1 MKRTPIRRAL
11 AAATAAA
18 LLAGGLVV
26 LAVPTVASAQT
37 ITEASCS
44 GDSLVSE
51 TLESGS
57 SWQMCWR
64 LDTYRGLVLDKVAY
78 QPRDDAAPI
87 LVLDSIAL
95 AQLNVPYDSGATEY
109 NDVTTYQV
117 GGRRL
122 QAIAAVDCP
131 VGEVRTSWVDAARGE
146 IPAICIGE
154 EDSGLAYRSNV
165 PNDALYAAQ
174 GTDLVLHTVSRI
186 GWYEYQTQYRFH
198 DDGEISV
205 ELGAT
210 GDLSPN
216 DYVNVVNQGWPLAP
230 GQEDFAVNHYHSAFW
245 RVDFGIDSGANQVVE
260 KFATVPTGDY
270 GTTGDTGHTAILETT
285 LTQVAN
291 ETKTLG
297 SNREAYRVVNPESIN
312 ADGHARSYEIIVPRD
327 QAYNLNPETDYDI
340 AFTSA
345 KSDEVHASHNLIP
358 SKAGQMVSDYI
369 ADGETLEDPIA
380 WVNVGFHHINRDE
393 DQSPMPIH
401 WQGFTLYPRDFA
413 AQNPNIPE
421 GRKWVNGDMRGV
433 PNPNITPSPTASP
446 TPTPTTEPT
455 VAPTTAP
462 TVAPTTEPTSGATP
476 TPSGSPSAG
485 AETPVA
491 NPVQFGHAEVAP
503 GATQTAT
510 ASGFAPGETV
520 SAVLHSDPV
529 DVGTFIAD
537 ADGTVTAQFIVP
549 ANTPAGEHRLVLTG
563 QSSSVVAEGT
573 FTVASASPAAIFGA
587 LATTGT
593 DANRWAMSGLVLIIA
608 GAGLAG
614 TAWYMRRRGAQVLA

>member
-1 MKRTPIRRAL
+1 MTRERNPMKRIL
-11 AAATAAA
+11 SAATAVA
-18 LLAGGLVV
+18 LLAGGLV
-26 LAVPTVASAQT
+26 LTAPSAAMAQT
-37 ITEASCS
+37 VTEASCS
-44 GDSLVSE
+44 GESLVSE

-64 LDTYRGLVLDKVAY
+64 IDSYRGLILDKVAY

-95 AQLNVPYDSGATEY
+95 AQLNVPYDTGATEY

-122 QAIAAVDCP
+122 QALEAVDCP
-131 VGEVRTSWVDAARGE
+131 VGEVRTSWVDATRGV

-154 EDSGLAYRSNV
+154 EDSGLAYRSNITR
-165 PNDALYAAQ
+165 DALYAAQ

-186 GWYEYQTQYRFH
+186 GWYEYQVQYRFH

-205 ELGAT
+205 QLGAT

-216 DYVNVVNQGWPLAP
+216 DYVDVVNHGWPLAP

-260 KFATVPTGDY
+260 KFATVPTGEY
-270 GTTGDTGHTAILETT
+270 GTTGDTGHTAILETS
-285 LTQVAN
+285 LTEVAS
-291 ETKTLG
+291 ETKTVG

-340 AFTSA
+340 AFTKA
-345 KSDEVHASHNLIP
+345 KSDEVHASYNLIP
-358 SKAGQMVSDYI
+358 SKAGKAVTDYI
-369 ADGETLEDPIA
+369 ADGESLEDPVA

-433 PNPNITPSPTASP
+433 PNPNITPTPTATP
-446 TPTPTTEPT
+446 TPTPTTTPTTEPTPTTQPTDGATPTPTTEPT
-455 VAPTTAP
+455 G
-462 TVAPTTEPTSGATP
+462 GATP
-476 TPSGSPSAG
+476 AP
-485 AETPVA
+485 A
-491 NPVQFGHAEVAP
+491 NPVAFGQSEVAP

-510 ASGFAPGETV
+510 AGGFTPGETV
-520 SAVLHSDPV
+520 SAVMHSDPV
-529 DVGTFIAD
+529 SVGTFVAD
-537 ADGTVTAQFIVP
+537 AEGVVSAQFIVP

-563 QSSSVVAEGT
+563 QTSSLVAEGT
-573 FTVASASPAAIFGA
+573 FAVAAASPAAVFGA
-587 LATTGT
+587 LASTGT
-593 DANRWAMSGLVLIIA
+593 DANRWFLSGLVLLVA

-614 TAWYMRRRGAQVLA
+614 TSWFLRRSAGHKALA

>member
-1 MKRTPIRRAL
+1 MKRIL
-11 AAATAAA
+11 SAATAVA
-18 LLAGGLVV
+18 LLAGGLV
-26 LAVPTVASAQT
+26 LTAPSAATAQT
-37 ITEASCS
+37 VTEASCS
-44 GDSLVSE
+44 GESLVSE
-51 TLESGS
+51 TLEAGS

-64 LDTYRGLVLDKVAY
+64 IDSYRGLILDKVAY

-95 AQLNVPYDSGATEY
+95 AQLNVPYDTGATEY

-122 QAIAAVDCP
+122 QALEAVDCP
-131 VGEVRTSWVDAARGE
+131 VGEVRTSWVDATRGV

-154 EDSGLAYRSNV
+154 EDSGLAYRSNITR
-165 PNDALYAAQ
+165 DALYAAQ

-186 GWYEYQTQYRFH
+186 GWYEYQVQYRFH

-205 ELGAT
+205 QLGAT

-216 DYVNVVNQGWPLAP
+216 DYVDVVNHGWPLAP

-260 KFATVPTGDY
+260 KFATVPTGEY
-270 GTTGDTGHTAILETT
+270 GTTGDTGHTAILETS
-285 LTQVAN
+285 LTEVAS
-291 ETKTLG
+291 ETKTVG

-340 AFTSA
+340 AFTKA
-345 KSDEVHASHNLIP
+345 KSDEVHASYNLIP
-358 SKAGQMVSDYI
+358 SKAGKAVTDYL
-369 ADGETLEDPIA
+369 ADGESLEDPVA

-433 PNPNITPSPTASP
+433 PNPNITPTPTATP
-446 TPTPTTEPT
+446 TPTPTTTPTTEPTPTTQPTDGATPTPTTEPT
-455 VAPTTAP
+455 A
-462 TVAPTTEPTSGATP
+462 GATP
-476 TPSGSPSAG
+476 AP
-485 AETPVA
+485 A
-491 NPVQFGHAEVAP
+491 NPVAFGQSEVAP

-510 ASGFAPGETV
+510 AGGFTPGETV
-520 SAVLHSDPV
+520 SAVMHSDPV
-529 DVGTFIAD
+529 SVGTFVAD
-537 ADGTVTAQFIVP
+537 AEGVVSAQFIVP

-563 QSSSVVAEGT
+563 QTSSLVAEGT
-573 FTVASASPAAIFGA
+573 FAVAAASPAAVFGA
-587 LATTGT
+587 LASTGT
-593 DANRWAMSGLVLIIA
+593 DANRWFLSGLVLLVA

-614 TAWYMRRRGAQVLA
+614 TSWFLRRSAGHKALA

>member
-1 MKRTPIRRAL
+1 MTTEKSMMKRIL
-11 AAATAAA
+11 GAATSVAV
-18 LLAGGLVV
+18 LAGGLL
-26 LAVPTVASAQT
+26 LAAPLPATAQT

-44 GDSLVSE
+44 GGSLVSE

-64 LDTYRGLVLDKVAY
+64 IDTYRGLVLDKIAY
-78 QPRDDAAPI
+78 QPRDDAAPM

-95 AQLNVPYDSGATEY
+95 AQLNVPYDTGATEY

-122 QAIAAVDCP
+122 QALAAVDCP
-131 VGEVRTSWVDAARGE
+131 VGEIRNAWVDAPRGE

-154 EDSGLAYRSNV
+154 EDSGLAYRSNIT
-165 PNDALYAAQ
+165 NDALYAAQ

-186 GWYEYQTQYRFH
+186 GWYEYQVQYRFH

-205 ELGAT
+205 QLGAT

-216 DYVNVVNQGWPLAP
+216 DYTNVVNQGWPLDPAD
-230 GQEDFAVNHYHSAFW
+230 EDFAVNHYHSAFW
-245 RVDFGIDSGANQVVE
+245 KVDFGIDGGSTQNVE
-260 KFATVPTGDY
+260 KFATVPTGEY

-285 LTQVAN
+285 LTPVSS
-291 ETKTLG
+291 ETKTMG
-297 SNREAYRVVNPESIN
+297 SNREAYRVVNPDSLN

-340 AFTSA
+340 AFTNA
-345 KSDEVHASHNLIP
+345 KADEVHSSFNLIP
-358 SKAGQMVSDYI
+358 SKAGKMVTDYI
-369 ADGETLEDPIA
+369 DGEELIDPVA

-413 AQNPNIPE
+413 AQNPNVPE

-433 PNPNITPSPTASP
+433 PNPNITTTPTPSPTVSP
-446 TPTPTTEPT
+446 TAGPTPTTDPT
-455 VAPTTAP
+455 AGPTPTGTPSVPGGGGTTAP
-462 TVAPTTEPTSGATP
+462 T
-476 TPSGSPSAG
+476 
-485 AETPVA
+485 
-491 NPVQFGHAEVAP
+491 NPVTFGQSEVAP
-503 GATQTAT
+503 GASQTAT
-510 ASGFAPGETV
+510 AEGFTPGETV

-529 DVGTFIAD
+529 DVGTFVAD
-537 ADGTVTAQFIVP
+537 AEGKITAQFIVP
-549 ANTPAGEHRLVLTG
+549 RDTPAGEHRLVLTG
-563 QSSSVVAEGT
+563 QASSVTAEGA
-573 FTVASASPAAIFGA
+573 FTVSSASPAAIFGA

-593 DANRWAMSGLVLIIA
+593 DANRWAMSGLVLLLA
-608 GAGLAG
+608 GAGLAALSWFARRSG
-614 TAWYMRRRGAQVLA
+614 AHATA

>member
-1 MKRTPIRRAL
+1 MKRILSATTAVAVL
-11 AAATAAA
+11 AGGLLLTAPTAATAA
-18 LLAGGLVV
+18 
-26 LAVPTVASAQT
+26 PQT

-64 LDTYRGLVLDKVAY
+64 IDTYRGLVLDKVAY
-78 QPRDDAAPI
+78 QPRDDAAPF

-95 AQLNVPYDSGATEY
+95 AQLNVPYDTGATEF

-122 QAIAAVDCP
+122 QALEAVDCP
-131 VGEVRTSWVDAARGE
+131 VGEIRSSWVDAPRGE

-154 EDSGLAYRSNV
+154 EDSGLAYRSNIS
-165 PNDALYAAQ
+165 NDALYAAQ
-174 GTDLVLHTVSRI
+174 GTDLVLHSVSRI
-186 GWYEYQTQYRFH
+186 GWYEYQMEYRFH

-205 ELGAT
+205 RLGAT
-210 GDLSPN
+210 GDLSPS
-216 DYVNVVNQGWPLAP
+216 DYTNVVNQGWPIDPAN
-230 GQEDFAVNHYHSAFW
+230 EDFAVNHYHSAFW
-245 RVDFGIDSGANQVVE
+245 RVDFGLDGGETQNVE
-260 KFATVPTGDY
+260 KFTTVHTGEH
-270 GTTGDTGHTAILETT
+270 GTTGDTGHTPILETT
-285 LTQVAN
+285 ITPVEA
-291 ETKTLG
+291 EAKTMG
-297 SNREAYRVVNPESIN
+297 ANREAYRVVNPNSLN

-327 QAYNLNPETDYDI
+327 QAYNLNPETDYDL
-340 AFTSA
+340 AFTNA
-345 KSDEVHASHNLIP
+345 KADEIHSSFNLIP
-358 SKAGQMVSDYI
+358 SKANQMVTDYI
-369 ADGETLEDPIA
+369 DGEALTDPVA

-433 PNPNITPSPTASP
+433 PNPNITPTPTASP
-446 TPTPTTEPT
+446 TPSPTTEPT
-455 VAPTTAP
+455 P
-462 TVAPTTEPTSGATP
+462 EPTDGATP
-476 TPSGSPSAG
+476 TPTDAPPADGEP
-485 AETPVA
+485 TPEPT
-491 NPVQFGHAEVAP
+491 NPITFGQAEVAP
-503 GATQTAT
+503 GATQSAT
-510 ASGFAPGETV
+510 ASGFTPGETV

-537 ADGTVTAQFIVP
+537 EDGEVSAQFIVP
-549 ANTPAGEHRLVLTG
+549 ADTAAGEHRLVLTG
-563 QSSSVVAEGT
+563 QSSAVVAEGT
-573 FTVASASPAAIFGA
+573 FTVAEASPAAILGA

-593 DANRWAMSGLVLIIA
+593 DANRWLLSGLVLLVA

-614 TAWYMRRRGAQVLA
+614 TSWHLRRTQGLKAHA